1 MRTVGLMLVGTL
13 IYNASK
19 LDSKAAVFFFFFSLL
34 KTTNKL
40 CPSFTKANKNLQFPI
55 LQTPHDE
62 SRKP

>member
-19 LDSKAAVFFFFFSLL
+19 LDSKAAVFFFFSLL

-40 CPSFTKANKNLQFPI
+40 CPSFTKASKNLQFTI